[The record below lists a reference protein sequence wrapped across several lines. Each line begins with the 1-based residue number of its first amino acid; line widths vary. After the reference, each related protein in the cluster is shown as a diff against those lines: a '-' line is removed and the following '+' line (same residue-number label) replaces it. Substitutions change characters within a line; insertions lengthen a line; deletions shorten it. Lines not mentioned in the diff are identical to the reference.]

1 MHYHFDEIV
10 DRSHT
15 WSIKHDLKEANGKPA
30 DILPLWVA
38 DMDFRSPDGVREAL
52 KQAADHGIFGYSQ
65 ADGSY
70 FAAIRDWYKKRFG
83 WEWQEEWM
91 ICTPGIVFAIS
102 AAVQAF
108 TKEGDGILIQPPV
121 YHPFSRAV
129 IRNRRRLVTAPL
141 TLSDGRY
148 RMDLDRVEA
157 AVRGGDVPLMILCNP
172 HNPVGRVWTREELR
186 DLEGICER
194 YGVFVISDEI
204 HGDFSWPGHPV
215 TPYASLSG
223 AAAAGSM
230 TATAPSKTF
239 NLAGLSTSNI
249 FIADPD
255 RRRRFQDVLLDIG
268 QENMNRMGL
277 IACRAAYE
285 GGEEWLE
292 ELLSYL
298 KGNLDLVRRFTEKGS
313 VPIRLIE
320 PDGTYLAWLDCR
332 GMGMTDE
339 ELDEFFSQKARV
351 WLDPGVHSGEEGS
364 GFMRLNLGSPRSIIE
379 EALGRIEAAWEEQ
392 NA

>member
-1 MHYHFDEIV
+1 
-10 DRSHT
+10 
-15 WSIKHDLKEANGKPA
+15 
-30 DILPLWVA
+30 
-38 DMDFRSPDGVREAL
+38 
-52 KQAADHGIFGYSQ
+52 
-65 ADGSY
+65 
-70 FAAIRDWYKKRFG
+70 
-83 WEWQEEWM
+83 
-91 ICTPGIVFAIS
+91 
-102 AAVQAF
+102 
-108 TKEGDGILIQPPV
+108 
-121 YHPFSRAV
+121 
-129 IRNRRRLVTAPL
+129 
-141 TLSDGRY
+141 
-148 RMDLDRVEA
+148 
-157 AVRGGDVPLMILCNP
+157 
-172 HNPVGRVWTREELR
+172 
-186 DLEGICER
+186 
-194 YGVFVISDEI
+194 
-204 HGDFSWPGHPV
+204 
-215 TPYASLSG
+215 
-223 AAAAGSM
+223 M

-339 ELDEFFSQKARV
+339 ELDGFFSQKARV

-379 EALGRIEAAWEEQ
+379 EALGRIEAAWEKQ

>member
-1 MHYHFDEIV
+1 MQYHFDEIV

-91 ICTPGIVFAIS
+91 ICTPGIVFAIF
-102 AAVQAF
+102 AAVQSF

-129 IRNRRRLVTAPL
+129 IRNRRCLVTAPL

-172 HNPVGRVWTREELR
+172 HNPVGRVWTREELGA
-186 DLEGICER
+186 LEAICER

-332 GMGMTDE
+332 GMEMTDE

-379 EALGRIEAAWEEQ
+379 EALGRIEAAWEKQ